1 MNAEPRQT
9 LFRQE
14 VLEHRAERLHGDVH
28 LAVPM
33 SWQLIGY
40 LLLAALITAVLL
52 LLSASYA
59 RVETATGA
67 IALDTGV
74 VQIVPTRP
82 GVVTA
87 LNVREGQAVQAGQ
100 PLVSI
105 RAEEDLVHGATMPH
119 QVLDA
124 VNEQDRHLSTQGQLT
139 LAAAAAQQQQ
149 LLAGIAGDTQEIAS
163 LDAQIIGQRRLV
175 EVAENEFRS
184 VQGVA
189 SRGFISQRDLEAREQ
204 TLLTRRQ
211 QLDQLQQSRAAKAAS
226 LAAARRAIAESG
238 ATAQA
243 QVAGV
248 LSSRAQ
254 LAQQRAQA
262 EAAQGYTLNA
272 PVAGTITALLAR
284 QGQPATTQQP
294 IMIVLPAGGRPRVEL
309 FVPTTAAGFLSVGQE
324 VRISVDAFPSDRFGT
339 VTGRVSEI
347 SGTTIA
353 RQTSEGVVPVYLVT
367 AELPQ
372 PWVIA
377 FGRRQA
383 LQPGMTLTARIVT
396 EQRSLFEWLF
406 EPLFAVSGR

>member
-1 MNAEPRQT
+1 MAEPGNP
-9 LFRQE
+9 LFRKE
-14 VLEHRAERLHGDVH
+14 ALDYRADRLHGDVH

-40 LLLAALITAVLL
+40 LLLAALIIAVLFL
-52 LLSASYA
+52 LGASYA
-59 RVETATGA
+59 RVETAVGVVV
-67 IALDTGV
+67 LDTGV
-74 VQIVPTRP
+74 VQIVPTRA

-87 LNVREGQAVQAGQ
+87 LSAREGQIVQAGQ

-105 RAEEDLVHGATMPH
+105 RAEEDLAHGATMPR

-124 VNEQDRHLSTQGQLT
+124 VNEQDQHLSAQGQLT
-139 LAAAAAQQQQ
+139 LSAAAAQQQR

-163 LDAQIIGQRRLV
+163 LDAQIVGQRRLV

-189 SRGFISQRDLEAREQ
+189 NRGFISRRDLEAREQ
-204 TLLTRRQ
+204 NLLTRRQ
-211 QLDQLQQSRAAKAAS
+211 QLEQLQQARAAKAAS
-226 LAAARRAIAESG
+226 LAEARRAIAESG

-248 LSSRAQ
+248 LSTRAQ

-272 PVAGTITALLAR
+272 PVTGTVTALIAR
-284 QGQPATTQQP
+284 QGQPTTTQQP
-294 IMIVLPAGGRPRVEL
+294 IMIILPAGGRPRVEL
-309 FVPTTAAGFLSVGQE
+309 FVPTSAAGFLSVGQE
-324 VRISVDAFPSDRFGT
+324 VRISVDAFPQERFGT

-353 RQTSEGVVPVYLVT
+353 RQTSEGVVPAYLVT
-367 AELPQ
+367 AALPE
-372 PWVIA
+372 PWVLA
-377 FGRRQA
+377 FGRRQP

-396 EQRSLFEWLF
+396 ERRSLFEWLF

>member
-1 MNAEPRQT
+1 MNCEPRQT

-14 VLEHRAERLHGDVH
+14 VLAHRAERLHGDVH
-28 LAVPM
+28 VAVPV

-40 LLLAALITAVLL
+40 LLLAALVTSVLF

-59 RVETATGA
+59 RVEIATGT
-67 IALDTGV
+67 IVLDKGV
-74 VQIVPTRP
+74 AQIVPTRP
-82 GVVTA
+82 GVITA
-87 LNVREGQAVQAGQ
+87 LNAREGQVVRAGD

-105 RAEEDLVHGATMPH
+105 RAEEDLARGATMPR

-124 VNEQDRHLSTQGQLT
+124 VNEQDRHLSAEGDLT
-139 LAAAAAQQQQ
+139 LTAAAAQRQR
-149 LLAGIAGDTQEIAS
+149 LLAGISGFAQEIAS
-163 LDAQIIGQRRLV
+163 LDAQLAAQRRLV
-175 EVAENEFRS
+175 EVAENEFSS

-204 TLLTRRQ
+204 NLLTRRQ
-211 QLDQLQQSRAAKAAS
+211 QLDQLQQARAAKAAS
-226 LAAARRAIAESG
+226 LADAQRATAESA

-243 QVAGV
+243 QVASV

-272 PVAGTITALLAR
+272 PVTGTVTALLAR
-284 QGQPATTQQP
+284 QGQPANVQQP
-294 IMIVLPAGGRPRVEL
+294 IMIVLPAGARPRVEL
-309 FVPTTAAGFLSVGQE
+309 YVPTSAAGFLAVGQE
-324 VRISVDAFPSDRFGT
+324 VRISVDAFPQERFGT
-339 VTGRVSEI
+339 VTGRVTEI
-347 SGTTIA
+347 SGMTIG

-372 PWVIA
+372 PWVMA

-396 EQRSLFEWLF
+396 ERRSLFEWLF